1 MADAI
6 LGASV
11 ANITPALVVIDGNIT
26 TTSLQVAEHFG
37 KRHTH
42 VLRAIENLLAE
53 IPKGYQPNFGLIQ
66 IDVDLGMGRTRKAPA
81 YRITR
86 DGFTLLAMGFTGKE
100 ALQWKLAYLEAFNRM
115 ECELIARTT
124 RPVDPTIDYR
134 RIDANMAQT
143 LKEEVARIVATGRQ
157 GYGETWARLHRKF
170 RVNSYLELPA
180 SQYQEALAYLCAKS
194 GTAVSMPQPSAID
207 PAELLLSGQ
216 ADPVALTA
224 VQQAMV
230 DHRAWELAGHARE
243 LIHAHIQRR
252 IGYKTIPDN
261 RTDETV
267 RTLVEGTTLGNA
279 LTHFYGTQ
287 LGSMASILSYMQAT
301 TQQTITR
308 YKTDMG
314 RLVATGAA

>member
-6 LGASV
+6 QGASV
-11 ANITPALVVIDGNIT
+11 ANITPTLTVIDGNIT
-26 TTSLQVAEHFG
+26 TTSLQVSEHFG
-37 KRHTH
+37 KRHDL
-42 VLRAIENLLAE
+42 VLRAIRNLECSAEFRLRNFAETVETRENPSGGAR
-53 IPKGYQPNFGLIQ
+53 IPS
-66 IDVDLGMGRTRKAPA
+66 PA
-81 YRITR
+81 FSITR
-86 DGFTLLAMGFTGKE
+86 DGFVFLAMGFTGKE
-100 ALQWKLAYLEAFNRM
+100 AAQWKEAYITAFNRM
-115 ECELIARTT
+115 ERELIARTT
-124 RPVDPTIDYR
+124 RPVGPTIDYR

-180 SQYQEALAYLCAKS
+180 SQYQAALAYLSAKS

-216 ADPVALTA
+216 SDPVALTA
-224 VQQAMV
+224 AQQAMV

-252 IGYKTIPDN
+252 IAYKTIPDN

-267 RTLVEGTTLGNA
+267 LMLVESTTLGNA

-287 LGSMASILSYMQAT
+287 LGNMASILSYMQAT
-301 TQQTITR
+301 AQQTMDR

-314 RLVATGAA
+314 RLGAAGAM